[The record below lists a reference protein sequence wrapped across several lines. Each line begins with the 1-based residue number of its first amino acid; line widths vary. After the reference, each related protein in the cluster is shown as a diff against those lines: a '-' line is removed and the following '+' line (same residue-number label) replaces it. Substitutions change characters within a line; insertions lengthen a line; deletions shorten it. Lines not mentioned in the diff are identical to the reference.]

1 MGNTVLTPPEL
12 EPDKTRPAEKEPE
25 FLLETGGSMW
35 SSLISNLRDAF
46 LPSKQPPLQLSSK
59 PVAVEDLE
67 VEESVWK
74 SLAIGIR
81 DRLFPKKL
89 PPLEVTS
96 SPIEVD
102 DPTKEEPVW
111 KTLGAS
117 IQDIFFPRKLPPLE
131 LTSKPI
137 AVSDPMA
144 VKRGPWSSTM
154 AIAAHVII
162 IGLILFFFY
171 AQWRTRA
178 IERKNNLAQVD
189 VKPFIPLTMKLNQSM
204 GGGGGGGA
212 HELVEASK
220 GHLPKISKEQ
230 ITPPQIIRNDHP
242 KLAVDPTIVMPQQ
255 IKLPDAPNMPNIG
268 VPQSPQVALASQ
280 GGGSGSGF
288 GSGRGG
294 GIGSG
299 NGNGVGPGEGG
310 GYGGGVMRPGGG
322 VSAPQVIFSVDPEF
336 SDEARRAKYQG
347 ICVVSVIVDAQGNPQ
362 HVHVVRP
369 LGMGL
374 DEKAVEAVRQYKFK
388 PAYYQGR
395 AVAVEV
401 NIEVNFRIY

>member
-1 MGNTVLTPPEL
+1 MGNQLLTPPEL
-12 EPDKTRPAEKEPE
+12 EPEKTRPAEIEPD
-25 FLLETGGSMW
+25 FLLKTDGSMW
-35 SSLISNLRDAF
+35 SSLVSNLRDAF
-46 LPSKQPPLQLSSK
+46 SSSKQPPLQLTSQ

-74 SLAIGIR
+74 SLLTGIH
-81 DRLFPKKL
+81 DRFFPKEL
-89 PPLEVTS
+89 PPLELTS
-96 SPIEVD
+96 KPVEVE

-117 IQDIFFPRKLPPLE
+117 VQDVFFPKKLPPLE
-131 LTSKPI
+131 LTSKPV
-137 AVSDPMA
+137 AVTDPMR
-144 VKRGPWSSTM
+144 VKRSPASSAL
-154 AIAAHVII
+154 AIVAHVVI

-171 AQWRTRA
+171 SKWRTRA
-178 IERKNNLAQVD
+178 IEKKASLTNVD
-189 VKPFIPLTMKLNQSM
+189 VKPFIPMTMKLNQSM

-212 HELVEASK
+212 HELVEPSK
-220 GHLPKISKEQ
+220 GHLPKMAKTQ
-230 ITPPQIIRNDHP
+230 IVPPQIIRNDNP

-255 IKLPDAPNMPNIG
+255 IKLPDAPNMPNVG
-268 VPQSPQVALASQ
+268 VPQSSQVALASQ
-280 GGGSGSGF
+280 GSGSGSGF

-310 GYGGGVMRPGGG
+310 GYGGGLMRPGGG
-322 VSAPQVIFSVDPEF
+322 VSAPQVIYSVDPEF

-347 ICVVSVIVDAQGNPQ
+347 ICVVAVIVDAQGNPQ
-362 HVHVVRP
+362 RVHVVRP

-374 DEKAVEAVRQYKFK
+374 DEKAMEAVRQYKFK
-388 PAYYQGR
+388 PAYYQGHP
-395 AVAVEV
+395 VAVEV

>member
-1 MGNTVLTPPEL
+1 MGNQLLTPPEL
-12 EPDKTRPAEKEPE
+12 EPVKTRPAEEEPKL
-25 FLLETGGSMW
+25 LLETDSSMW
-35 SSLISNLRDAF
+35 SSLISNLRDTF
-46 LPSKQPPLQLSSK
+46 SSSKQPPLQLSSQ

-74 SLAIGIR
+74 SLATGIH
-81 DRLFPKKL
+81 DVFFPKKL
-89 PPLEVTS
+89 PPLELTS
-96 SPIEVD
+96 KPIEVE

-111 KTLGAS
+111 KTLAS
-117 IQDIFFPRKLPPLE
+117 SLQDLFFPKKLPPLE

-137 AVSDPMA
+137 PVADPMA
-144 VKRGPWSSTM
+144 VKRGPLSSAL
-154 AIAAHVII
+154 AITAHVLI
-162 IGLILFFFY
+162 IGLLLFFFY

-178 IERKNNLAQVD
+178 IERKAALTAVD

-220 GHLPKISKEQ
+220 GHLPKMAKTQ

-268 VPQSPQVALASQ
+268 VPQSSQVALASQ

-347 ICVVSVIVDAQGNPQ
+347 ICLVSLIVDAQGNPQ
-362 HVHVVRP
+362 RVRVIRP

-388 PAYYQGR
+388 PAYYQGHP
-395 AVAVEV
+395 VAVEL